1 MKRMSTG
8 SVEREHRVNHPFK
21 SLKHPNFRYY
31 WFGMCISLI
40 GTWMQNIA
48 QPWLAYGLTHSPF
61 LLSLIGAL
69 QFTPILLFSL
79 VAGVYV
85 DRFPKKKILFF
96 TQTASGLIA
105 LTLALLVWSHQIQY
119 WHILVAATLLGFVN
133 VLDMP
138 TRQSFVIEL
147 VGKDDLM
154 NAIAMNSMAFNVARV
169 IGPSIA
175 GIIMGYFG
183 VGICFFI
190 NAISYMA
197 VIIGLFFVKP
207 ILVQKEKKIRGS
219 LIEEIKGGLA
229 YIFKTPILVSTLL
242 IILIIGIFIPNFSVL
257 VPVYAKEALQQGE
270 KTFGLLMACMGI
282 GSFFGAMFIATL
294 SKSGPNRMVVKV
306 FPWIASALMAMVGLM
321 NHFVTAG
328 LFLALTGFVFVAFAS
343 SANSTM
349 QLNASDEY
357 RGRVMSVYTLVFAGS
372 TPFGNMFAGLTTE
385 FFGPKGGFIACG
397 LSALILL
404 AMVLVCANRF
414 HSRDA

>member
-1 MKRMSTG
+1 MGTAPIEK
-8 SVEREHRVNHPFK
+8 EHRVNHPFK

-31 WFGMCISLI
+31 WLGMCVSLI

-48 QPWLAYGLTHSPF
+48 QPWLAYELTQSPF

-69 QFTPILLFSL
+69 QFTPVLLFSL

-119 WHILVAATLLGFVN
+119 WHILVMATLLGFVN

-197 VIIGLFFVKP
+197 VVIGLFFVKP
-207 ILVQKEKKIRGS
+207 ILIEKEKKIIGS
-219 LIEEIKGGLA
+219 LLEEIKGGLT

-242 IILIIGIFIPNFSVL
+242 IIFIIGIFIPNFSVL
-257 VPVYAKEALQQGE
+257 VPVYAKEALGQGE

-282 GSFFGAMFIATL
+282 GSFFGAMFVATL
-294 SKSGPNRMVVKV
+294 SRKGPNRMVVRI

-321 NHFVTAG
+321 NHFATAG

-349 QLNASDEY
+349 QLNASNEF

-372 TPFGNMFAGLTTE
+372 TPFGNMFAGAATE
-385 FFGPKGGFIACG
+385 FFGPKGGFLACG

-404 AMVLVCANRF
+404 TIALGFSSKF
-414 HSRDA
+414 HSRDS

>member
-1 MKRMSTG
+1 MSM
-8 SVEREHRVNHPFK
+8 EHFDRAHKVNHPFK

-48 QPWLAYGLTHSPF
+48 QPWIAYDLTHSPF

-85 DRFPKKKILFF
+85 DRFPKKQILFF

-105 LTLALLVWSHQIQY
+105 LTLALLVWSHEIQY
-119 WHILVAATLLGFVN
+119 WHILVMATLLGFVN

-138 TRQSFVIEL
+138 TRQAFVIEL

-175 GIIMGYFG
+175 GVIMGYFG
-183 VGICFFI
+183 VGICFFV

-197 VIIGLFFVKP
+197 VVLGLFFVKP
-207 ILVQKEKKIRGS
+207 LVIQKAQKVTGN
-219 LIEEIKGGLA
+219 LFEEIKGGLN

-242 IILIIGIFIPNFSVL
+242 LILIVGIFIPNFSVL
-257 VPVYAKEALQQGE
+257 VPVYAKEALHQGE
-270 KTFGLLMACMGI
+270 KTFGLLMSCMGI
-282 GSFFGAMFIATL
+282 GSFFGAMFVATL
-294 SKSGPNRMVVKV
+294 SKSGPNQTVVKI
-306 FPWIASALMAMVGLM
+306 FPWLASGLMAVIGWM
-321 NHFVTAG
+321 NHFATAG

-349 QLNASDEY
+349 QLNASDEF

-372 TPFGNMFAGLTTE
+372 TPFGNMFAGGMAEL
-385 FFGPKGGFIACG
+385 FGPKGGFIACG
-397 LSALILL
+397 LAALLFLTL
-404 AMVLVCANRF
+404 AFVLMEKSNGRGKMIE
-414 HSRDA
+414 